1 MQNSKFFPGF
11 LTGFAVCFVVIF
23 FFFCAYFVGKKVI
36 NSLRPQVVTEKVT
49 EKTVEKNTQQN
60 YKPQE
65 QMNQQ
70 DNTPKN
76 ESAGTKYGI
85 KLNNS
90 VLPLSTSMTGLY
102 GVCTING
109 RLRAY
114 IASSIEDRYR
124 KLHPND
130 TTFFRGTF
138 TNWENVE
145 AQRDGQYTFVDGDFI
160 TNSHPKPNESQAYEW
175 CVQFWPKT
183 GHWPHLGI
191 NDKTLTASSVGIY
204 KFIDN
209 GYAGYNVNYEII
221 PLL

>member
-1 MQNSKFFPGF
+1 MQNSKFWPGYI
-11 LTGFAVCFVVIF
+11 TGFVSCFVLIF
-23 FFFCAYFVGKKVI
+23 FLFCAYYIGKTVL
-36 NSLRPQVVTEKVT
+36 NTLRPPVVTEKVT
-49 EKTVEKNTQQN
+49 EKKVEKNTQQN
-60 YKPQE
+60 YQ
-65 QMNQQ
+65 QQDNQQQ

-76 ESAGTKYGI
+76 QSAGTQYGV

-90 VLPLSTSMTGLY
+90 IFPLSTSMTGLY

-114 IASSIEDRYR
+114 IASSIEDKYR
-124 KLHPND
+124 KQHPND

-160 TNSHPKPNESQAYEW
+160 TNSNPKPNESQAYEW

-209 GYAGYNVNYEII
+209 GYAGYNVNYEIV